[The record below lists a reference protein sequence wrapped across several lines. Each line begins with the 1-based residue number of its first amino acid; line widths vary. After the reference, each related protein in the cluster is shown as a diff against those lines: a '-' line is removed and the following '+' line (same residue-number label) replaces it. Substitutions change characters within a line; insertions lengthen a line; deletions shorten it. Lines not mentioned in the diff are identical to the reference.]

1 MKCEIRMHPFLA
13 NFCSLVCSKGVLEK
27 TSKFM
32 LCIRICCNK
41 SSTLRVIHEIMK
53 YFYMHYIWTV
63 SSMINFDQVFQSTIS
78 FRSFSMHLLTC
89 MNSGNLLT
97 GVLYIESFSKL
108 KFSSQFKN
116 CTKNEIQICDKI
128 PGNFAALLQTWN
140 SHQILGINLVCTK
153 SLYI

>member
-1 MKCEIRMHPFLA
+1 MHR
-13 NFCSLVCSKGVLEK
+13 VLE
-27 TSKFM
+27 
-32 LCIRICCNK
+32 L
-41 SSTLRVIHEIMK
+41 
-53 YFYMHYIWTV
+53 TV

-128 PGNFAALLQTWN
+128 PGNFATLLQTLN
-140 SHQILGINLVCTK
+140 NHQILGVNLVCTNK
-153 SLYI
+153 IDVHLKIKITARFNVSFLIDQLPLYLIL